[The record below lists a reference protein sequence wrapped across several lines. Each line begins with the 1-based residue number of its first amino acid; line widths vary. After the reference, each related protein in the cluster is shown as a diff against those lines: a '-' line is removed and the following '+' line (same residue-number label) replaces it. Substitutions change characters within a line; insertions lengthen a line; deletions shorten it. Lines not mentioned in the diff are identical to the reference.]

1 MSVTRYFL
9 ILSLAVLGQVAV
21 SADQGAV
28 VTGDRVN
35 VRSDISTNA
44 DIIEKATK
52 GAKYIAVERDTINP
66 PIEGMP
72 ANWIKVRL
80 NSSPVY
86 IKSDL
91 LNEDGSAKTTLN
103 LREGPGTTYK
113 KVGQLKQGEKVV
125 VLGTENGWSKVEGPE
140 SFGYIAE
147 DYIQLTGPVE
157 KSSAPEVKNEKT
169 EKPAP
174 EKTIA
179 SAITIKPAEAKPVK
193 VEEPKTEPASTKKEA
208 PEVVEVQ
215 VEEPTPVIIPPEPV
229 APVAQA
235 EQPAEE
241 KNVAPEAENPAEE
254 VVAGKTEKKQIVI
267 VPVSTQTN
275 SVTETVTGTAETGR
289 IVRREGIV
297 RLNESPA
304 APTPYSLYN
313 IYDRRMMNFL
323 YITKDNEI
331 SLKPYSGKKVIVT
344 GPESLDSRWKN
355 HPLLTVKT
363 IELRNQ

>member
-1 MSVTRYFL
+1 
-9 ILSLAVLGQVAV
+9 
-21 SADQGAV
+21 
-28 VTGDRVN
+28 
-35 VRSDISTNA
+35 
-44 DIIEKATK
+44 
-52 GAKYIAVERDTINP
+52 
-66 PIEGMP
+66 
-72 ANWIKVRL
+72 
-80 NSSPVY
+80 
-86 IKSDL
+86 
-91 LNEDGSAKTTLN
+91 
-103 LREGPGTTYK
+103 
-113 KVGQLKQGEKVV
+113 
-125 VLGTENGWSKVEGPE
+125 
-140 SFGYIAE
+140 
-147 DYIQLTGPVE
+147 
-157 KSSAPEVKNEKT
+157 
-169 EKPAP
+169 
-174 EKTIA
+174 
-179 SAITIKPAEAKPVK
+179 
-193 VEEPKTEPASTKKEA
+193 
-208 PEVVEVQ
+208 
-215 VEEPTPVIIPPEPV
+215 EPV

-254 VVAGKTEKKQIVI
+254 VVAEKTEKKQIVI

-275 SVTETVTGTAETGR
+275 STTGTSATEDGTR

>member
-9 ILSLAVLGQVAV
+9 ILSLTVLGQVAV

-91 LNEDGSAKTTLN
+91 LNEDGSAKTNLN

-125 VLGTENGWSKVEGPE
+125 VLETKDGWTKVEGPE

-147 DYIQLTGPVE
+147 DYIQLTGPAE
-157 KSSAPEVKNEKT
+157 KSPAPEVKNEKI

-179 SAITIKPAEAKPVK
+179 STITIKAAEAKPVK
-193 VEEPKTEPASTKKEA
+193 TEEPKTEPAPAVNET

-229 APVAQA
+229 APVAQT
-235 EQPAEE
+235 EQSAVE
-241 KNVAPEAENPAEE
+241 KNVAPEAENTAEE
-254 VVAGKTEKKQIVI
+254 VVAEKTEKKQIVI

-275 SVTETVTGTAETGR
+275 STTGTTATVDGTR

-304 APTPYSLYN
+304 APAPYSLYN

-331 SLKPYSGKKVIVT
+331 SLRPYVGKKVIVT
-344 GPESLDSRWKN
+344 GPESIDSRWKN

>member
-35 VRSDISTNA
+35 VRSDISTSA
-44 DIIEKATK
+44 DIIEKASK

-66 PIEGMP
+66 PIAGMP
-72 ANWIKVRL
+72 ASWIKVRL

-91 LNEDGSAKTTLN
+91 LNEDGSAKTDLN

-113 KVGQLKQGEKVV
+113 KAGQLKQGEKVV
-125 VLGTENGWSKVEGPE
+125 VLGTENGWTKVEGPE

-157 KSSAPEVKNEKT
+157 KSSTPEVKNEKT

-179 SAITIKPAEAKPVK
+179 STITIKSAEAKPVK
-193 VEEPKTEPASTKKEA
+193 VEESKTEPAPTAKET

-215 VEEPTPVIIPPEPV
+215 VEEPTPIIIPPEPV

-254 VVAGKTEKKQIVI
+254 VDAGKTEKKQIVI
-267 VPVSTQTN
+267 VPISTRPNNIAET
-275 SVTETVTGTAETGR
+275 TETTGN
-289 IVRREGIV
+289 IKRREGIV

-331 SLKPYSGKKVIVT
+331 SLKPYAGKKVIVT
-344 GPESLDSRWKN
+344 GPESIDSRWQN

>member
-86 IKSDL
+86 IKSNL

-125 VLGTENGWSKVEGPE
+125 VLGTVLQVGIHADAKERITDLQVLVGKECGQIALLESLDVCQVGSHGLCALAVE
-140 SFGYIAE
+140 
-147 DYIQLTGPVE
+147 PVT
-157 KSSAPEVKNEKT
+157 VHCHL
-169 EKPAP
+169 
-174 EKTIA
+174 
-179 SAITIKPAEAKPVK
+179 
-193 VEEPKTEPASTKKEA
+193 
-208 PEVVEVQ
+208 VQ
-215 VEEPTPVIIPPEPV
+215 VGDLLVNGAELVVGLAQLQEH
-229 APVAQA
+229 VAQA
-235 EQPAEE
+235 VLVLLGQYVEHAI
-241 KNVAPEAENPAEE
+241 
-254 VVAGKTEKKQIVI
+254 AGPHPRHALPRFEWLV
-267 VPVSTQTN
+267 
-275 SVTETVTGTAETGR
+275 
-289 IVRREGIV
+289 
-297 RLNESPA
+297 
-304 APTPYSLYN
+304 LYQ
-313 IYDRRMMNFL
+313 
-323 YITKDNEI
+323 
-331 SLKPYSGKKVIVT
+331 
-344 GPESLDSRWKN
+344 
-355 HPLLTVKT
+355 HP
-363 IELRNQ
+363 R

>member
-91 LNEDGSAKTTLN
+91 LNEDGTAKTNLN

-125 VLGTENGWSKVEGPE
+125 VLGTENGWTKVEGPE
-140 SFGYIAE
+140 AFGYIAE

-169 EKPAP
+169 EKPTP
-174 EKTIA
+174 EKTAA
-179 SAITIKPAEAKPVK
+179 SAITIKPAEAKPVQK
-193 VEEPKTEPASTKKEA
+193 EEPKTEPAPTEKET
-208 PEVVEVQ
+208 PEVVDVQ
-215 VEEPTPVIIPPEPV
+215 AEEPTPVIIPPEPA
-229 APVAQA
+229 APAIQTA
-235 EQPAEE
+235 QPAVE

-254 VVAGKTEKKQIVI
+254 VDAEQTEKKQIVI
-267 VPVSTQTN
+267 VPISTQTN
-275 SVTETVTGTAETGR
+275 NIAGTEETTGN
-289 IVRREGIV
+289 IKRREGIV

-344 GPESLDSRWKN
+344 GPESIDPRWKN

-363 IELRNQ
+363 IELRNK

>member
-1 MSVTRYFL
+1 MTRYFL

-125 VLGTENGWSKVEGPE
+125 VLETENGWSKVEGPE

-157 KSSAPEVKNEKT
+157 KSSTPEVKNEKT
-169 EKPAP
+169 EKPTP

-193 VEEPKTEPASTKKEA
+193 AEEPKTEPAPTEKEA

-215 VEEPTPVIIPPEPV
+215 VEEPTPVIISPEPV

-235 EQPAEE
+235 KQPVEE
-241 KNVAPEAENPAEE
+241 KNVAPEAENPTEE
-254 VVAGKTEKKQIVI
+254 VVAEKTEKKQIVI

-275 SVTETVTGTAETGR
+275 STTGTSATEDGTR

-344 GPESLDSRWKN
+344 GPEYIDSRWKN

>member
-1 MSVTRYFL
+1 MSVTRYSI
-9 ILSLAVLGQVAV
+9 ILSLAILGQVAV

-35 VRSDISTNA
+35 VRSDISTNS
-44 DIIEKATK
+44 DIIEKAVK
-52 GAKYIAVERDTINP
+52 GAKYIAVERDTITP

-72 ANWIKVRL
+72 ASWIKVRL
-80 NSSPVY
+80 NSAPVY

-91 LNEDGSAKTTLN
+91 LNEDGTAKTNLN
-103 LREGPGTTYK
+103 LREGPGTNYK
-113 KVGQLKQGEKVV
+113 KVGQLKQGEKITI
-125 VLGTENGWSKVEGPE
+125 LGTEGEWTKVEGPE
-140 SFGYIAE
+140 AFGYIAE

-157 KSSAPEVKNEKT
+157 KSPAPEVKIEKP
-169 EKPAP
+169 EPPAP

-179 SAITIKPAEAKPVK
+179 STVTIKAAEAKPVK
-193 VEEPKTEPASTKKEA
+193 KEEPKTEPAVNET

-215 VEEPTPVIIPPEPV
+215 IEEPTPVIIPPEPV
-229 APVAQA
+229 APVAQT

-241 KNVAPEAENPAEE
+241 KNVAPEAEAPAEE
-254 VVAGKTEKKQIVI
+254 AVTEKTEKKQIVI

-275 SVTETVTGTAETGR
+275 STTGTAITADGIR
-289 IVRREGIV
+289 IARREGIV

-331 SLKPYSGKKVIVT
+331 SLKPYAGKKVIVT
-344 GPESLDSRWKN
+344 GPESIDSRWKN

>member
-91 LNEDGSAKTTLN
+91 LNEDGSAKTNLN

-125 VLGTENGWSKVEGPE
+125 VLETKDGWTKVEGPE

-157 KSSAPEVKNEKT
+157 KSPAPEVKNEKIA
-169 EKPAP
+169 KPAP

-179 SAITIKPAEAKPVK
+179 STITIKAAEAKPVK
-193 VEEPKTEPASTKKEA
+193 TEESKTEPA

-215 VEEPTPVIIPPEPV
+215 VEEQTPVIIPSESV
-229 APVAQA
+229 APVAQT

-254 VVAGKTEKKQIVI
+254 VVAEKTEKKQIVI

-275 SVTETVTGTAETGR
+275 STTSTTATVDGTR

-304 APTPYSLYN
+304 APAPYSLYN

-331 SLKPYSGKKVIVT
+331 SLRPYAGKKVIVT
-344 GPESLDSRWKN
+344 GPESIDPRWKN

>member
-35 VRSDISTNA
+35 VRSDISTSA
-44 DIIEKATK
+44 DIIEKASK

-66 PIEGMP
+66 PIAGMP
-72 ANWIKVRL
+72 ASWIKVRL

-91 LNEDGSAKTTLN
+91 LNEDGSAKTDLN

-113 KVGQLKQGEKVV
+113 KAGQLKQGEKVV
-125 VLGTENGWSKVEGPE
+125 VLGTENGWTKVEGPE

-157 KSSAPEVKNEKT
+157 KSSTPEVKNEKT

-179 SAITIKPAEAKPVK
+179 STITIKSAEAKPVK
-193 VEEPKTEPASTKKEA
+193 VEESKTEPAPTAKET

-215 VEEPTPVIIPPEPV
+215 VEEPTPIIIPPEPV

-254 VVAGKTEKKQIVI
+254 VDAGKTEKKQIVI
-267 VPVSTQTN
+267 VPISTRTN
-275 SVTETVTGTAETGR
+275 NIAETTETTGN
-289 IVRREGIV
+289 IKRREGIV

-331 SLKPYSGKKVIVT
+331 SLKPYAGKKVIVT
-344 GPESLDSRWKN
+344 GPESIDSRWQN